1 MKSTLRVVSLM
12 ALLGA
17 GAVMA
22 QAKPAAPTK
31 EQMDKAKGAMM
42 KDREKM
48 MTETKAIDAQASAI
62 MASVKGMEGEK
73 GKALEAQVAK
83 LQDQVKALMH
93 DLEKAPKY
101 FDDPTSSSLKP

>member
-1 MKSTLRVVSLM
+1 MKSTLRVVSVV

-22 QAKPAAPTK
+22 QAAKPAPTK
-31 EQMDKAKGAMM
+31 EQMEKAKAAMM

-48 MTETKAIDAQASAI
+48 MTEAKAIDSQAAAI

-73 GKALEAQVAK
+73 AKALEVQVAK
-83 LQDQVKALMH
+83 LQDQVKALSAE
-93 DLEKAPKY
+93 LAKAPKY
-101 FDDPTSSSLKP
+101 FDDPTASPLKP